1 MFAPHPLL
9 DDVCGHEPKRV
20 AAALQSAHGRGEE
33 LVPGIVARIE
43 SAAAYPE
50 AWAGREKPNIGFLLF
65 LAAEFRATAAH
76 EPITRLLRLDED
88 RAYALLGV
96 IITEQAPIIL
106 AETCAGTPEPLLALV
121 RDEAAD
127 PFSRNAGLRAL
138 SMLWKRGRYPR
149 EDLLGL
155 IAQLAASLDPDGKN
169 DPLVGNGLVDAAIN
183 IHAIEL
189 RGTILGLYDR
199 GLTELNYIEPEY
211 TAAIL
216 TSATPGS
223 SESASLDR
231 TITDAWQAVQRWYFF
246 QPEHL
251 RDQTKPAPVDHGRTV
266 GTAAIDSEG
275 NVIPFKAPPKVGRND
290 PCPCGSGKK
299 FKKCC
304 GA

>member
-9 DDVCGHEPKRV
+9 DDVCCQDPKRV
-20 AAALQSAHGRGEE
+20 AAALQAAHGHGEE

-43 SAAAYPE
+43 SAAANPA
-50 AWAGREKPNIGFLLF
+50 AWTGREKPNIGFLLF
-65 LAAEFRATAAH
+65 LAAKLRATAAH
-76 EPITRLLRLDED
+76 EPLTRILRLDDD
-88 RAYALLGV
+88 RAYNLLGD

-106 AETCAGTPEPLLALV
+106 ADTYADTPEPLLGLV

-138 SMLWKRGRYPR
+138 SMLWKRGYYTRK
-149 EDLLGL
+149 DLLGL
-155 IAQLAASLDPDGKN
+155 IAQLAAALDPNGKN
-169 DPLVGNGLVDAAIN
+169 DSLVGNGLVDAAIN

-216 TSATPGS
+216 ASATPDAI
-223 SESASLDR
+223 ESASLDR
-231 TITDAWQAVQRWYFF
+231 TITDAWQAVHRWHFF
-246 QPEHL
+246 QPEYL
-251 RDQTKPAPVDHGRTV
+251 RDQTKPAPVDHGRTI

-275 NVIPFKAPPKVGRND
+275 NVIPYKAPPKVGRND
-290 PCPCGSGKK
+290 PCPCGSGNK

-304 GA
+304 GP